1 MIAIPTRFTFLRTGK
16 RLSFPFTEGFPGRP
30 ADFEPPFGAVEEI
43 PYLLTTA
50 SFMVGV
56 SAPHFKL
63 DHPPVAVCEHRG
75 LRVGCLLGG
84 SVAAISLHSAVHH
97 LPGGPGLAF
106 LLVKSVKTTRTMDR
120 NRVFV
125 QVHSPAGKI
134 ELVRPRVPGVSVS
147 GI

>member
-16 RLSFPFTEGFPGRP
+16 RLSFPFTESFPGRP
-30 ADFEPPFGAVEEI
+30 ADFEPPFGTVEEI

-63 DHPPVAVCEHRG
+63 DHP
-75 LRVGCLLGG
+75 
-84 SVAAISLHSAVHH
+84 SVAAVCLHSAVHH
-97 LPGGPGLAF
+97 PPGGPGLAF
-106 LLVKSVKTTRTMDR
+106 LLVKSVETTGTMDR

-125 QVHSPAGKI
+125 QVHSPAGK
-134 ELVRPRVPGVSVS
+134 
-147 GI
+147 